1 MAAARTKSNP
11 AACPSICV
19 IYGNDDFLRAEA
31 LGRVMEDVLGGDRD
45 NMGLAEFDGDTAE
58 LRDVLDECR
67 TASLLA
73 STRLVIVRDADD
85 FVSAN
90 REVLEKYF
98 KAPSPTSVLVLVCRS
113 WPRTTRLYKAAEQL
127 GGNIACEAPKPAAMP
142 SWIIERGQQAY
153 GCRIDAGA
161 ARRLADLVGPQ
172 LGLLNMELSKL
183 ATYVAPRT
191 QISEADVEELVGES
205 RTEVV
210 FRIADAIC
218 AGDSRRALELW
229 DQVISH
235 DRDAEY
241 RAVGG
246 LAYAFRRLAEAK
258 RQVEQG
264 VPVFDVARKMGP
276 FTDASRLGRELQRF
290 SLRQW
295 EDLMV
300 RLLEIDLA
308 NKTGL
313 GGPQLAIEK
322 LIGSLA
328 GNTQKNVEKA
338 RTVSK

>member
-1 MAAARTKSNP
+1 MAGAQSKGKTSP
-11 AACPSICV
+11 SPSIRV
-19 IYGNDDFLRAEA
+19 IFGTDDFLRAEA
-31 LGRVMEDVLGGDRD
+31 LGRVMHEVLGGDRD
-45 NMGLAEFDGDTAE
+45 RMALAEFDGDSAD

-73 STRLVIVRDADD
+73 AMRLVIVRDADD
-85 FVSAN
+85 FVSAH
-90 REVLEKYF
+90 REHLEKYF

-113 WPRTTRLYKAAEQL
+113 FPKTTRLYKLVEQI
-127 GGNIACEAPKPAAMP
+127 GGNIPCESPKPAATA
-142 SWIIERGQQAY
+142 SWVIEQAQRAY
-153 GCRIDAGA
+153 GCRVEPAA
-161 ARRLADLVGPQ
+161 ARRLVELVGPQ

-191 QISEADVEELVGES
+191 QISEGDVEELVGES
-205 RTEVV
+205 RAEVV
-210 FRIADAIC
+210 FRIADAVC
-218 AGDSRRALELW
+218 AGDSQRALELW
-229 DQVISH
+229 DQVISN

-264 VPVFDVARKMGP
+264 AAIHDVARKMGP
-276 FTDASRLGRELQRF
+276 FTDAARLGRDLKRF

-300 RLLEIDLA
+300 RLLAIDLA

-328 GNTQKNVEKA
+328 VA
-338 RTVSK
+338 R

>member
-1 MAAARTKSNP
+1 MSGAQSKSKTTSSP
-11 AACPSICV
+11 PIRV
-19 IYGNDDFLRAEA
+19 IFGADDFLRAEA
-31 LGRVMEDVLGGDRD
+31 LGRAIHEVLGGDRD
-45 NMGLAEFDGDTAE
+45 SMALAEFDGDSAD

-73 STRLVIVRDADD
+73 AMRLVIVRDADD
-85 FVSAN
+85 FVSAH
-90 REVLEKYF
+90 REHLEKYF

-113 WPRTTRLYKAAEQL
+113 FPKTTRLYKAVEQV
-127 GGNIACEAPKPAAMP
+127 GGLIPCDSPKPAAMA

-153 GCRIDAGA
+153 GCRVESAA
-161 ARRLADLVGPQ
+161 ARRLVDLVGPQ

-191 QISEADVEELVGES
+191 QVTEADVEELVGES
-205 RTEVV
+205 RAEVV
-210 FRIADAIC
+210 FRIADAVC

-264 VPVFDVARKMGP
+264 AAIQDIARKMGP
-276 FTDASRLGRELQRF
+276 FTDAARLGRELKRF

-300 RLLEIDLA
+300 RLQEIDLA

-328 GNTQKNVEKA
+328 GA
-338 RTVSK
+338 R